1 LTRKLL
7 VLYIVQLYDRE
18 EVLQM
23 VPPCVLDS
31 SIQQD
36 GLNIASMLAKAFHGE
51 LEHWYAHW

>member
-1 LTRKLL
+1 M
-7 VLYIVQLYDRE
+7 LYMAQLYDRE

-23 VPPCVLDS
+23 VPPCIFDS

-51 LEHWYAHW
+51 LEQWYAHW